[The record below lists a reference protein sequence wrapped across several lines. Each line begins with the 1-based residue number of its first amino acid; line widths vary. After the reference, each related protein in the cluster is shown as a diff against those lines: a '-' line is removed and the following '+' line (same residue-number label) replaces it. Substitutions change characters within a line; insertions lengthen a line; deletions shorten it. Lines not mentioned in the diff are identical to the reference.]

1 MNEITDMVLMNLVFW
16 PLWMGISYMPQMIM
30 QKIINT

>member
-1 MNEITDMVLMNLVFW
+1 MLDIIFMNLVFW

-30 QKIINT
+30 QKIIDSY

>member
-1 MNEITDMVLMNLVFW
+1 MLDIILLNLVFW

-30 QKIINT
+30 QKIIDSY